1 MLAQESLSH
10 YSFQGIEMNMKVGA
24 FSTELSRKGYAI
36 LYAKEDSTACILS
49 GTFAG
54 KDDCSIIVFGT
65 PKSKIVWKVS
75 ILFPE
80 TKSWYSVK
88 NNYMTLVESYTKK
101 YGNPQKH
108 FEFFSSPYEE
118 GDGYEISAISL
129 EKCHYLSM
137 FEKDNVTILI
147 RINKGDVRTACVNV
161 SYEDKINQE
170 LMKKEKSEIVD
181 DDI

>member
-1 MLAQESLSH
+1 
-10 YSFQGIEMNMKVGA
+10 MNMKVDA
-24 FSTELSRKGYAI
+24 FSTELIQKGYS
-36 LYAKEDSTACILS
+36 LSYVKEDSSACILN

-54 KDDCSIIVFGT
+54 KDDCSIFVLGT
-65 PKSKIVWKVS
+65 PKSKTVWKVS

-88 NNYMTLVESYTKK
+88 NSYMTLVESYKKK
-101 YGNPQKH
+101 YGSPQKH
-108 FEFFSSPYEE
+108 FEFFSSPYKE

-129 EKCHYLSM
+129 EKCHYVSM
-137 FEKDNVTILI
+137 FEKDNVTIVI
-147 RINKGDVRTACVNV
+147 KIDKGDVRAACINV
-161 SYEDKINQE
+161 SYEDKINLE